1 MQNRFEDKLSMFEKV
16 DTFFQTNITQL
27 AMSVPILSSAYTDFK
42 TKLDAILL
50 SAQASSEDTTG
61 YTVDKANKRKA
72 LEQLSIKITR
82 ALTAYS
88 SVSNNATLRAKINF
102 NKSDLERMRDNDIYT
117 NAKLIEDYA
126 TQFSGSLSPY
136 GISITDISDLS
147 LKLKD
152 FFEII
157 QTPKIKIE
165 IRSSYFE
172 QLETQ
177 ISSED
182 KHLKDVL
189 DPLMGVLEFD
199 EPLLFTQYKKARSI
213 DQTGSQSSSSTY
225 EGTVSGNGTANVA
238 SLSYDIDRTFVFKNK
253 GTTPLFYGLSDDGSS
268 IAGVE
273 IAVNPNEEIT
283 RDSSDMN
290 DSGNVLLVRNAGSID
305 GSYWVNVDK

>member
-16 DTFFQTNITQL
+16 DTFFQTNL
-27 AMSVPILSSAYTDFK
+27 ADLSVSVPILATAYSDFK
-42 TKLDAILL
+42 TKLDDILA

-61 YTVDKANKRKA
+61 YTIDKANKRRA
-72 LEQLSIKITR
+72 LEQLGIKITR

-88 SVSNNATLRAKINF
+88 NVANNVTLRAKIDF

-117 NAKLIEDYA
+117 NVKLIEDYA
-126 TQFSGSLSPY
+126 TQFGSNLAPY
-136 GISITDISDLS
+136 GISTMDISDLGV
-147 LKLKD
+147 KLKD

-172 QLETQ
+172 QLEMQ
-177 ISSED
+177 IAEED
-182 KHLKDVL
+182 KHLKEVL

-213 DQTGSQSSSSTY
+213 DQTGSQSSSTVY
-225 EGTVSGNGTANVA
+225 NGTVSGNGIA
-238 SLSYDIDRTFVFKNK
+238 SIATLVYDIDRTFTFKNT
-253 GTTPLFYGLSDDGSS
+253 GTTPLFYGLSDDGST

-283 RDSSDMN
+283 RDSPDMN
-290 DSGNVLLVRNAGSID
+290 DSGNTLLVRNAGVVD
-305 GSYWVNVDK
+305 GNYWVSVDK

>member
-16 DTFFQTNITQL
+16 DTFFQTNL
-27 AMSVPILSSAYTDFK
+27 ADLSVSIPILATAYSDFK
-42 TKLDAILL
+42 TKLDDILA

-61 YTVDKANKRKA
+61 YTIDKANKRRA
-72 LEQLSIKITR
+72 LEQLGIKITR

-88 SVSNNATLRAKINF
+88 NVANNVTLRAKIDF

-117 NAKLIEDYA
+117 NVKLIEDYA
-126 TQFSGSLSPY
+126 TQFGSNLAPY
-136 GISITDISDLS
+136 GISAMDISDLGV
-147 LKLKD
+147 KLKD

-172 QLETQ
+172 QLEMQ
-177 ISSED
+177 IAEED
-182 KHLKDVL
+182 KHLKEVL

-213 DQTGSQSSSSTY
+213 DQTGSQSSSTVY
-225 EGTVSGNGTANVA
+225 NGTVSGNGIA
-238 SLSYDIDRTFVFKNK
+238 SIATLVYDIDRTFTFKNT
-253 GTTPLFYGLSDDGSS
+253 GTTPLFYGLSDDGST

-283 RDSSDMN
+283 RDSPDMN
-290 DSGNVLLVRNAGSID
+290 DSGNTLLVRNAGVVD
-305 GSYWVNVDK
+305 GNYWVSVDK

>member
-16 DTFFQTNITQL
+16 DTFFQTNL
-27 AMSVPILSSAYTDFK
+27 ADLSVSIPILATAYSDFK
-42 TKLDAILL
+42 TKLDDILA

-61 YTVDKANKRKA
+61 YTIDKANKRRA
-72 LEQLSIKITR
+72 LEQLGIKITR

-88 SVSNNATLRAKINF
+88 NVVNNVTLRAKIDF

-117 NAKLIEDYA
+117 NVKLIEDYA
-126 TQFSGSLSPY
+126 TQFGSNLAPY
-136 GISITDISDLS
+136 GISAMDISDLGV
-147 LKLKD
+147 KLKD

-172 QLETQ
+172 QLEMQ
-177 ISSED
+177 IAEED
-182 KHLKDVL
+182 KHLKEVL
-189 DPLMGVLEFD
+189 DPLIGVLEFD

-213 DQTGSQSSSSTY
+213 DQTGSQSSSTVY
-225 EGTVSGNGTANVA
+225 NGTVSGNGIA
-238 SLSYDIDRTFVFKNK
+238 SIATLVYDIDRTFTFKNT
-253 GTTPLFYGLSDDGSS
+253 GTTPLFYGLSDDGST

-283 RDSSDMN
+283 RDSPDMN
-290 DSGNVLLVRNAGSID
+290 DSGNTLLVRNAGVVD
-305 GSYWVNVDK
+305 GNYWVSVDK

>member
-16 DTFFQTNITQL
+16 DTFFQTNL
-27 AMSVPILSSAYTDFK
+27 ADLSVSVPILATAYSDFK
-42 TKLDAILL
+42 TKLDDILA

-61 YTVDKANKRKA
+61 YTIDKANKRRA
-72 LEQLSIKITR
+72 LEQLGIKITR

-88 SVSNNATLRAKINF
+88 NVANNVTLRAKIDF

-126 TQFSGSLSPY
+126 TQFSSNLAPY
-136 GISITDISDLS
+136 GISAMDISDLGI
-147 LKLKD
+147 KLKD

-172 QLETQ
+172 QLEMQ
-177 ISSED
+177 IAEED
-182 KHLKDVL
+182 KHLKEVL

-213 DQTGSQSSSSTY
+213 DQTGSQSSSTVY
-225 EGTVSGNGTANVA
+225 NGTVSGNGIA
-238 SLSYDIDRTFVFKNK
+238 SISTLVYDIDRTFTFKNT
-253 GTTPLFYGLSDDGSS
+253 GTTPLFYGLSDDGST

-283 RDSSDMN
+283 RDSPDMN
-290 DSGNVLLVRNAGSID
+290 DSGNTLLVRNAGIVD
-305 GSYWVNVDK
+305 GNYWVSVDK

>member
-16 DTFFQTNITQL
+16 DTFFQTNLTDL
-27 AMSVPILSSAYTDFK
+27 SVSVPILATAYTDFR
-42 TKLDAILL
+42 TKLDAILA

-61 YTVDKANKRKA
+61 YTIDKANKRKA
-72 LEQLSIKITR
+72 LEQLAIKISR

-88 SVSNNATLRAKINF
+88 SVANNVTLRAKINF
-102 NKSDLERMRDNDIYT
+102 NKSDLEKMRDNDIYT
-117 NAKLIEDYA
+117 NANLIEDYA
-126 TQFSGSLSPY
+126 TQFSSNLTPY
-136 GISITDISDLS
+136 GISATDISDLS
-147 LKLKD
+147 LRLKD

-165 IRSSYFE
+165 IRSSYFQ

-177 ISSED
+177 IAEED
-182 KHLKDVL
+182 KHLKEVI

-213 DQTGSQSSSSTY
+213 DQTGSQSSSTVY
-225 EGTVSGNGTANVA
+225 NGTVSGNGTANIATLV
-238 SLSYDIDRTFVFKNK
+238 YDIDRTFTFKNT
-253 GTTPLFYGLSDDGSS
+253 GTTPLFYGLSDDGST

-283 RDSSDMN
+283 RDSPDMN
-290 DSGNVLLVRNAGSID
+290 DSGNILLVRNAGVVD
-305 GSYWVNVDK
+305 GNYWVSVDK